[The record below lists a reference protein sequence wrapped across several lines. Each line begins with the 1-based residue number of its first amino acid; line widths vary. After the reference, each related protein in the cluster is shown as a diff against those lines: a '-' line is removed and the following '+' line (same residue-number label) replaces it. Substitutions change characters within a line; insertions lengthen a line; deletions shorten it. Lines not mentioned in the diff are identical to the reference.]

1 MISIILSKSMKMIK
15 IEDLYV
21 LVLDQR
27 LNVYNTMWCMCV
39 KMLACGLLSSTSAC
53 TITIKD
59 CYSILNQGFV
69 SHASCPKIVMLYA
82 KHWFVNTKVNEWM
95 QQNCPILKQ
104 SVIYMR
110 NSLCYYLY
118 VLTLLQQC
126 NEIIK
131 IRLSLISW

>member
-1 MISIILSKSMKMIK
+1 MIK

-59 CYSILNQGFV
+59 CYSILNQGFIT
-69 SHASCPKIVMLYA
+69 CKLPKDCYA
-82 KHWFVNTKVNEWM
+82 
-95 QQNCPILKQ
+95 
-104 SVIYMR
+104 
-110 NSLCYYLY
+110 LC
-118 VLTLLQQC
+118 
-126 NEIIK
+126 K
-131 IRLSLISW
+131 ALIC